1 MKHPDRRMKP
11 FLPIFENILKSNR
24 RSMLASKQPES
35 RQDHRG
41 DQLRTG
47 NAMLAEK
54 YILLLETLRS
64 IAERGPAYPD
74 GAPKVISTSPH
85 VPIKQPGAG
94 NP

>member
-1 MKHPDRRMKP
+1 V
-11 FLPIFENILKSNR
+11 E
-24 RSMLASKQPES
+24 
-35 RQDHRG
+35 
-41 DQLRTG
+41 

-64 IAERGPAYPD
+64 QAERNPAHAD